1 MRTLFV
7 PLAALAM
14 AAPPA
19 FSQTTQFAQG
29 ETAAGTHLSSSASS
43 STSSSPSPSPSPL
56 PSSSPVR
63 TLEPAGALNLQ
74 AALALALQ
82 ANPGLRA
89 ASREQ
94 DATEA
99 AIVQAGA
106 WPNPTL
112 DAQVEDL
119 RRDNRTTT
127 LQLSQPI
134 ELGGKRAARVTAA
147 ERARDQAASALAAR
161 RADIRA
167 ATVTAFFEV
176 LTAQERL
183 RLAQDSV
190 GLAQAGTRAA
200 ENRVAAGKVSPL
212 EETRA
217 RVAEAGIRV
226 ELLQAEGT
234 LRSARQ
240 QLAALWGNPAPRFTR
255 VDGAVDQLPGMASD
269 GDLLG
274 RLAEAPV
281 VRQARL
287 EVERRRALSD
297 LEQARRIPDV
307 TVSLGA
313 KRVPSSE
320 GETGG
325 GRRNQV
331 VVGLSIPLPI
341 FDSNRGNV
349 AEALSREE
357 KARDE
362 LAAAE
367 LQLGADVAQ
376 ATERLRSARATAQ
389 TLQRDALPG
398 AETAYKA
405 ATKGFELGKFSFLEA
420 LDAQR
425 TLFQVRAQYLL
436 ALADAH
442 RAAGELDRLL
452 GRQGD
457 DVALAVPHATP
468 PATLPASPLAR

>member
-7 PLAALAM
+7 PLAVLALAV
-14 AAPPA
+14 PPA
-19 FSQTTQFAQG
+19 YSQTQSQ
-29 ETAAGTHLSSSASS
+29 TAAGPLSSSSRPAA
-43 STSSSPSPSPSPL
+43 
-56 PSSSPVR
+56 R
-63 TLEPAGALNLQ
+63 TLEPAGPLTLRSAVAMVLQ
-74 AALALALQ
+74 S
-82 ANPGLRA
+82 NPSLSA

-94 DATEA
+94 EATEG

-106 WPNPTL
+106 WPNPVL
-112 DAQVEDL
+112 GAQLEDL

-147 ERARDQAASALAAR
+147 ERARDQAASALVAR
-161 RADIRA
+161 RSELRA
-167 ATVTAFFEV
+167 STVTLFFEV

-190 GLAQAGTRAA
+190 GLAQIATKAA
-200 ENRVAAGKVSPL
+200 ANRVTASKVSPL

-217 RVAEAGIRV
+217 RVAEAGVRV

-234 LRSARQ
+234 LRSVRQ
-240 QLAALWGNPAPRFTR
+240 QLAVLWGNPVPRFTQ
-255 VDGAVDQLPGMASD
+255 VDGAVDQLPTLASPQD
-269 GDLLG
+269 VEG
-274 RLAEAPV
+274 RFFAAPV
-281 VRQARL
+281 LRQARL
-287 EVERRRALSD
+287 EVERREALSS
-297 LEQARRIPDV
+297 LEQAKRIPDI

-313 KRVPSSE
+313 KRVPASTDTESASS
-320 GETGG
+320 
-325 GRRNQV
+325 RRNQV
-331 VVGLSIPLPI
+331 VVGLSVPLPI
-341 FDSNRGNV
+341 FDTNRGNL

-357 KARDE
+357 KARDD

-376 ATERLRSARATAQ
+376 ATERLRSARATAE

-398 AETAYKA
+398 AETAYRA

-425 TLFQVRAQYLL
+425 TLFQVRNQYLV

-452 GRQGD
+452 GTDGEET
-457 DVALAVPHATP
+457 LHATP
-468 PATLPASPLAR
+468 VAR

>member
-19 FSQTTQFAQG
+19 YSQQVTPSVPAS
-29 ETAAGTHLSSSASS
+29 AGSSSASPQAS
-43 STSSSPSPSPSPL
+43 SRAAT
-56 PSSSPVR
+56 R
-63 TLEPAGALNLQ
+63 TLEPAGPLTLRSAVAMALR
-74 AALALALQ
+74 
-82 ANPGLRA
+82 ANPGLAA

-112 DAQVEDL
+112 DAQLEDL

-134 ELGGKRAARVTAA
+134 ELGGKRSARVTAA
-147 ERARDQAASALAAR
+147 ERARDQAASALAGR
-161 RADIRA
+161 RAEIRA
-167 ATVTAFFEV
+167 ATVTAFFDV

-190 GLAQAGTRAA
+190 GLAQTATRATT
-200 ENRVAAGKVSPL
+200 NRVAAGKVSPL

-217 RVAEAGIRV
+217 RVAEAGMRV

-240 QLAALWGNPAPRFTR
+240 QLAALWGNSDPRFTQ
-255 VDGAVDQLPGMASD
+255 VEGAVDQLPAMAASQD
-269 GDLLG
+269 MGV
-274 RLAEAPV
+274 RIAAAPV
-281 VRQARL
+281 VVQARL
-287 EVERRRALSD
+287 EVERRKALSD
-297 LEQARRIPDV
+297 LEQAKRIPDV

-313 KRVPSSE
+313 KRVPASD
-320 GETGG
+320 GEAGG
-325 GRRNQV
+325 SRRNQV
-331 VVGLSIPLPI
+331 VVGLSVPLPI
-341 FDSNRGNV
+341 FDTNRGNV

-357 KARDE
+357 KARDD

-367 LQLGADVAQ
+367 LQLGTEVAQ

-389 TLQRDALPG
+389 TLQHDALPG

-452 GRQGD
+452 GNEGD
-457 DVALAVPHATP
+457 DISPMTPAAPVA
-468 PATLPASPLAR
+468 R

>member
-7 PLAALAM
+7 PLAVLALAV
-14 AAPPA
+14 PPA
-19 FSQTTQFAQG
+19 YSQQPQPSEAV
-29 ETAAGTHLSSSASS
+29 AGPQSSSSRPG
-43 STSSSPSPSPSPL
+43 T
-56 PSSSPVR
+56 R
-63 TLEPAGALNLQ
+63 TLEPAGPLTLSSAIAMVLQ
-74 AALALALQ
+74 S
-82 ANPGLRA
+82 NPSLSA

-94 DATEA
+94 EATEGA
-99 AIVQAGA
+99 VVQAGA
-106 WPNPTL
+106 WPNPVL
-112 DAQVEDL
+112 GAQLEDL

-147 ERARDQAASALAAR
+147 ERARDQAASALVAR
-161 RADIRA
+161 RSELRA
-167 ATVTAFFEV
+167 STVTLFFEV

-190 GLAQAGTRAA
+190 GLAQIATKAA
-200 ENRVAAGKVSPL
+200 ANRVTAGKVSPL

-217 RVAEAGIRV
+217 RVAEAGVRV

-240 QLAALWGNPAPRFTR
+240 QLAALWGNPAPRFTQ
-255 VDGAVDQLPGMASD
+255 VEGAVDQLPTLASAQ
-269 GDLLG
+269 GVEG
-274 RLAEAPV
+274 RLFAASV
-281 VRQARL
+281 LRQARL
-287 EVERRRALSD
+287 EVERREALTS
-297 LEQARRIPDV
+297 LEQAKRIPDI

-313 KRVPSSE
+313 KRVPPSGDESTS
-320 GETGG
+320 G
-325 GRRNQV
+325 RNQV
-331 VVGLSIPLPI
+331 VVGLSVPLPI
-341 FDSNRGNV
+341 FDTNRGNV

-357 KARDE
+357 KARDD

-376 ATERLRSARATAQ
+376 ATERLRSARATAE

-425 TLFQVRAQYLL
+425 TLFQARNQYLV

-452 GRQGD
+452 GTEGD
-457 DVALAVPHATP
+457 DNLHATP
-468 PATLPASPLAR
+468 VVR

>member
-7 PLAALAM
+7 PLAVLAM

-19 FSQTTQFAQG
+19 FSQTAPVTQ
-29 ETAAGTHLSSSASS
+29 TAAGTHSSSFSS
-43 STSSSPSPSPSPL
+43 F
-56 PSSSPVR
+56 R
-63 TLEPAGALNLQ
+63 TLEPVGALNLQ
-74 AALALALQ
+74 AALAMALQ

-94 DATEA
+94 DATDA

-112 DAQVEDL
+112 DAQLEDL

-147 ERARDQAASALAAR
+147 ERARDQAASALDAR

-200 ENRVAAGKVSPL
+200 QNRVAAGKVSPL

-240 QLAALWGNPAPRFTR
+240 QLAALWGNPAPRFTQ
-255 VDGAVDQLPGMASD
+255 VDGAVDQLPGMASEAQ
-269 GDLLG
+269 LQG
-274 RLAEAPV
+274 RLADAPV

-307 TVSLGA
+307 TVSLGL

-320 GETGG
+320 GDTGDTGG

-376 ATERLRSARATAQ
+376 ATERLGSARATAQ

-436 ALADAH
+436 SLADAH

-457 DVALAVPHATP
+457 DTALAAPNATP
-468 PATLPASPLAR
+468 PVTPVAR